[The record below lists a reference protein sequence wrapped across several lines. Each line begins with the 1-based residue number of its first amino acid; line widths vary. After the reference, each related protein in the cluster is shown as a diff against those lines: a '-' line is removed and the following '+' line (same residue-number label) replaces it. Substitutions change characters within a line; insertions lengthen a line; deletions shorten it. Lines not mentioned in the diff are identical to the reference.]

1 MSLAD
6 LFRPPLCWLA
16 LAELL
21 IVGVLVAVLW
31 HAWDARQPAPAVAAA
46 PPRSLVPGSGRRPP
60 PRPSAPPSVL
70 PTNLTPP
77 AGPTPGIRTDPDFLA
92 RQMNELNRVEAAFAE
107 VEWRATKATADAIRH
122 YLDRVVLPAVER
134 AERGG
139 R

>member
-21 IVGVLVAVLW
+21 IVGALVAALW
-31 HAWDARQPAPAVAAA
+31 HAWEARQPPPAVAAA
-46 PPRSLVPGSGRRPP
+46 PPPALGPGAGRRPP
-60 PRPSAPPSVL
+60 PRPSVAPTVL
-70 PTNLTPP
+70 PTNLAPP

-107 VEWRATKATADAIRH
+107 VEWRATKATADAIQH
-122 YLDRVVLPAVER
+122 YLDHVVLPAVER

>member
-1 MSLAD
+1 MSVAD

-31 HAWDARQPAPAVAAA
+31 HAWEARQPPPSVAAA
-46 PPRSLVPGSGRRPP
+46 PPRALVPGSGRRP
-60 PRPSAPPSVL
+60 SAPPTVL
-70 PTNLTPP
+70 PTNLAPP
-77 AGPTPGIRTDPDFLA
+77 AGPTPGIRTDADFLA
-92 RQMNELNRVEAAFAE
+92 RQMNELNRVEGAFAE
-107 VEWRATKATADAIRH
+107 VEWRATRATADAIQH
-122 YLDRVVLPAVER
+122 YLDHVVLPAVER

>member
-31 HAWDARQPAPAVAAA
+31 HTWEARRPPQAVAAA
-46 PPRSLVPGSGRRPP
+46 PPRALAPGPGQQSQPQ
-60 PRPSAPPSVL
+60 PSAAPSVL
-70 PTNLTPP
+70 PTNLAPR

-107 VEWRATKATADAIRH
+107 VEWRATKATADGIQQ
-122 YLDRVVLPAVER
+122 YLDHVVLPAVER